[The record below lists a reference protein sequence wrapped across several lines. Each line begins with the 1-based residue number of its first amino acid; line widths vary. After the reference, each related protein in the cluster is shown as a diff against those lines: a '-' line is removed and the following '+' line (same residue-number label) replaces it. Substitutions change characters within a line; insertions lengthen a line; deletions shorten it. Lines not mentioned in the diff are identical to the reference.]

1 MLVVSVLLLLLLL
14 LPELLMAVLVT
25 AAVAAAVAAAG
36 IGRRERLDYRGY
48 TVHSV
53 KKIEMIWQNGDK
65 FDNQKDRSYIRI
77 DVCSV
82 TQVV

>member
-1 MLVVSVLLLLLLL
+1 MRT
-14 LPELLMAVLVT
+14 E
-25 AAVAAAVAAAG
+25 
-36 IGRRERLDYRGY
+36 GY

-53 KKIEMIWQNGDK
+53 KKVMMIWHNGDK
-65 FDNQKDRSYIRI
+65 FDNKNGRSYIRI